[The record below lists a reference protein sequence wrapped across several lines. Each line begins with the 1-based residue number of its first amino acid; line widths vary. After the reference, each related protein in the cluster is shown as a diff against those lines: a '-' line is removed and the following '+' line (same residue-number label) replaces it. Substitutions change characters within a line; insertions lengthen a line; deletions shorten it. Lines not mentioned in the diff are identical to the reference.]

1 MSPVKNC
8 IVSVAPDHSL
18 QRRLLG
24 FSVWCTEFHKAI
36 FHCSNISMCGPAETV
51 METFQYHPN
60 HSQPSDKHTDKGKQS
75 QNYIQPSQS
84 QEETMKI
91 NCIVNDGKLINE
103 DLLLCWSQAAVGQAA
118 AALSCNVFGTSLK
131 GPKFSHGNTP
141 PSTIKATF
149 FLTRHLRCTQIKF
162 LGTALLALRGL
173 NNLNGQVPLPI
184 H

>member
-1 MSPVKNC
+1 
-8 IVSVAPDHSL
+8 
-18 QRRLLG
+18 
-24 FSVWCTEFHKAI
+24 
-36 FHCSNISMCGPAETV
+36 MCGPAETV

-162 LGTALLALRGL
+162 LAALLALQGL
-173 NNLNGQVPLPI
+173 NNLNGQVPSPYTNGSKRGMAANTSFCSKTTPFQVLVCNFLALLLLLI
-184 H
+184 